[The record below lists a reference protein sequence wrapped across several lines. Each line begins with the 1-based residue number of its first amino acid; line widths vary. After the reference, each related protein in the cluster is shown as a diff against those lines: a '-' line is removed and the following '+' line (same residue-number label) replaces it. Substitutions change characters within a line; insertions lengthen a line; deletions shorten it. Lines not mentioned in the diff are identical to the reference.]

1 MRIKCAELALGL
13 HHRIFQVEW
22 GWFSGHYEKD
32 GDGEYSR
39 NDYPIPV
46 ISVKGYCDIEVNPD
60 CVTVTAKRK
69 RRDVL
74 EGDFEKSFAKLTA
87 YPFEAFGVE
96 GYLDGF
102 YQPGMTLEQFRVRRP
117 GTRARLT
124 QARRKASSSEPLI
137 ALISQATGWP
147 SSPTNLLE
155 TTYFTFSTAV
165 AFSAKNALKLIKNP
179 S

>member
-1 MRIKCAELALGL
+1 MDVAELNQFYFRLRIKCAELALGL

-102 YQPGMTLEQFRVRRP
+102 YQPGMTLE
-117 GTRARLT
+117 
-124 QARRKASSSEPLI
+124 
-137 ALISQATGWP
+137 
-147 SSPTNLLE
+147 
-155 TTYFTFSTAV
+155 
-165 AFSAKNALKLIKNP
+165 
-179 S
+179 

>member
-1 MRIKCAELALGL
+1 MDIDELNQFYFRLRIKCNELVIGL
-13 HHRIFQVEW
+13 HHRVFQVEW

-74 EGDFEKSFAKLTA
+74 EGDFEKSFDKLTA

-96 GYLDGF
+96 GYLDDF
-102 YQPGMTLEQFRVRRP
+102 YQPGMTLEQFRENVRNSRETEV
-117 GTRARLT
+117 GFSFRLDFDVT
-124 QARRKASSSEPLI
+124 GEQIYEFAKLLRRE
-137 ALISQATGWP
+137 QF
-147 SSPTNLLE
+147 
-155 TTYFTFSTAV
+155 YY
-165 AFSAKNALKLIKNP
+165 
-179 S
+179 

>member
-1 MRIKCAELALGL
+1 MDVAELNQFYFRLRIKCAELALGL

-22 GWFSGHYEKD
+22 GWFSVHYEKD
-32 GDGEYSR
+32 GDGEYSM

-102 YQPGMTLEQFRVRRP
+102 YQPGMTLEQFRENVKNSREAEIGFSFRLGFDVTGEQIYEFAKLLRRE
-117 GTRARLT
+117 
-124 QARRKASSSEPLI
+124 QF
-137 ALISQATGWP
+137 
-147 SSPTNLLE
+147 
-155 TTYFTFSTAV
+155 YY
-165 AFSAKNALKLIKNP
+165 
-179 S
+179 

>member
-1 MRIKCAELALGL
+1 MDIAELNQFYFRLRIKCAELALGL

-102 YQPGMTLEQFRVRRP
+102 YQPGMTLEQFRENVKNSREAEIGFSFRLGFDVTGEQIYEFDKLLRRE
-117 GTRARLT
+117 
-124 QARRKASSSEPLI
+124 QF
-137 ALISQATGWP
+137 
-147 SSPTNLLE
+147 
-155 TTYFTFSTAV
+155 YY
-165 AFSAKNALKLIKNP
+165 
-179 S
+179 

>member
-1 MRIKCAELALGL
+1 M
-13 HHRIFQVEW
+13 EW

-102 YQPGMTLEQFRVRRP
+102 YQPGMTLEQFRENVKNSREADLGFDVTGEQIYEFAKLLRRE
-117 GTRARLT
+117 
-124 QARRKASSSEPLI
+124 QF
-137 ALISQATGWP
+137 
-147 SSPTNLLE
+147 
-155 TTYFTFSTAV
+155 YY
-165 AFSAKNALKLIKNP
+165 
-179 S
+179 

>member
-1 MRIKCAELALGL
+1 MDIAELNQFYFRLRIKCAELALGL

-102 YQPGMTLEQFRVRRP
+102 YQPGMTLEQFRENVKNSREAEIGFSFRLGFDVMGEQIYEFAKLLRRE
-117 GTRARLT
+117 
-124 QARRKASSSEPLI
+124 QF
-137 ALISQATGWP
+137 
-147 SSPTNLLE
+147 
-155 TTYFTFSTAV
+155 YY
-165 AFSAKNALKLIKNP
+165 
-179 S
+179 